1 MMGSVTSDEQPQA
14 YDHFDD
20 WAVFEYKYSIIP
32 RKCYIT
38 NQWIWGL
45 SMRGRRII
53 TGPGDPVI
61 EDRWYHRNEAI
72 IKMLKRI
79 RYGNI

>member
-1 MMGSVTSDEQPQA
+1 MLDSIGSNTPQA

-20 WAVFEYKYSIIP
+20 RARFEYKYSFIP
-32 RKCYIT
+32 RRCYTT

-45 SMRGRRII
+45 SMRGRAIW
-53 TGPGDPVI
+53 TGPGEDVV

-72 IKMLKRI
+72 IKMLK
-79 RYGNI
+79 G